1 MYLPFLPLLYNTHS
15 KGPRLCAG
23 ALCVREREC
32 LQNVQEEDT
41 IRPCFCRIINLYPED
56 RRIVSPISPSPLQHT
71 QQRAPALCRG
81 PLCLGE
87 RMFTKRSRGGHDSAM
102 IFRYAEPVPERQNS
116 ISHFSL
122 FFTTHTAES
131 PGPVPGLFVEN
142 WPGNSQKIHVKD
154 MIRPC
159 FSGMLIPYPE
169 DNIISPISLSFTT
182 HRQGPRHRAGAPA
195 CFIRR
200 GPPRRFPA
208 PGGSSSACGRR
219 RRPAFLP
226 AGRRP
231 PPQ

>member
-1 MYLPFLPLLYNTHS
+1 MFLPYYKPVPGRQKNCISHFSLSFTTHTA
-15 KGPRLCAG
+15 KGPG
-23 ALCVREREC
+23 FV
-32 LQNVQEEDT
+32 
-41 IRPCFCRIINLYPED
+41 PGPF
-56 RRIVSPISPSPLQHT
+56 VS
-71 QQRAPALCRG
+71 
-81 PLCLGE
+81 GE
-87 RMFTKRSRGGHDSAM
+87 GGTFTKCSRGGHDSAM

-116 ISHFSL
+116 VSHFSL

-142 WPGNSQKIHVKD
+142 WPRNSQKIHVKD

-169 DNIISPISLSFTT
+169 DKIISPISLSFTT
-182 HRQGPRHRAGAPA
+182 HRQGPRHEAGASA